1 MKIEN
6 KKKIII
12 KEVVYCLNKDY
23 NRIVRK
29 KKLEL

>member
-6 KKKIII
+6 KKKII

-23 NRIVRK
+23 NRNLK
-29 KKLEL
+29 KKKT